1 MLKRRRTISS
11 GYMEEVMD
19 EIMPEQ
25 SPTTAP
31 TRKRKRLDPV
41 ILKHIKKPF
50 IVIFCL
56 FSV

>member
-41 ILKHIKKPF
+41 ILKHIKNH
-50 IVIFCL
+50 L
-56 FSV
+56 L

>member
-1 MLKRRRTISS
+1 MLKRRRTISN

-19 EIMPEQ
+19 ESMPEQ

-41 ILKHIKKPF
+41 ILKHINKHM
-50 IVIFCL
+50 
-56 FSV
+56 